1 LHTSSPFNIKVES
14 ITLRNFTHEEV
25 GMLYHQHTEDT
36 GQVFIPEA
44 IARAFHLTQGQPW
57 LVNALA
63 RQVVENLVPDPTSP
77 IMPEHIDAAKEI
89 LIQRQDTHLDSLAE
103 RLREP
108 RVQQVIEAIMLGETP
123 DHIPVDDIQFVHDLG
138 LCRTDPQRGLVIA
151 NPIYQEVLP
160 RVLTASTQP
169 FLPYVNPIWR
179 TADGKI
185 DFNKLLDAFLLFW
198 RQHGEPLLR
207 TASYHE
213 IAPHL
218 VLMAFL
224 HRVVNSGGTIE
235 REYAIGSGRMDL
247 CVRYGT
253 QSLAL
258 ELKVWRDR
266 ESDPLPQGLEQL
278 DTYLSGLSLE
288 TGWLVIFDQ
297 RSDQGRIAERTTTEQ
312 ATSPTGRVVTLVR
325 A

>member
-1 LHTSSPFNIKVES
+1 MDQA
-14 ITLRNFTHEEV
+14 
-25 GMLYHQHTEDT
+25 G
-36 GQVFIPEA
+36 
-44 IARAFHLTQGQPW
+44 
-57 LVNALA
+57 
-63 RQVVENLVPDPTSP
+63 
-77 IMPEHIDAAKEI
+77 
-89 LIQRQDTHLDSLAE
+89 
-103 RLREP
+103 
-108 RVQQVIEAIMLGETP
+108 
-123 DHIPVDDIQFVHDLG
+123 
-138 LCRTDPQRGLVIA
+138 GLVIA

-160 RVLTASTQP
+160 RVLAYTTQAS
-169 FLPYVNPIWR
+169 LPHIQETWR
-179 TADGKI
+179 TADGKM

-278 DTYLSGLSLE
+278 DNYLSGLSLE

-312 ATSPTGRVVTLVR
+312 ATTPTGRVVTVVR